1 MALLG
6 GGIFGVVQAIP
17 GEITPFVIWRFVC
30 ILRTSVTTR
39 FRQNTLPSERGR
51 IYGLSYAAQQIG
63 SVAGPILGGLMA
75 TYWSNS
81 IVVMAHGFVMIL
93 LVIMLYLKRPK
104 NQDPGNGETINVESD
119 SAEETKTA

>member
-1 MALLG
+1 
-6 GGIFGVVQAIP
+6 
-17 GEITPFVIWRFVC
+17 
-30 ILRTSVTTR
+30 
-39 FRQNTLPSERGR
+39 
-51 IYGLSYAAQQIG
+51 
-63 SVAGPILGGLMA
+63 MA

-104 NQDPGNGETINVESD
+104 NQDPGSGETINVESD